1 MSNETVRKTVFM
13 DAGDGGSMRREGN
26 EMRYAVLLIALI
38 GVGMAPFA
46 ASGQQKPRAPLDI
59 LLEYRGELALTAA
72 QVARLDSIKAG
83 LEAKN
88 KPLIDRVLTL
98 RAEAQREQRAVN
110 RAAGRRGQAL
120 RQNPMQTPAQPNVA
134 RLEQLRSEIQSLVKQ
149 TNANNAAAMRE
160 QVRPMLTQRQRQR
173 LNQLIQAEQ
182 QKRPAGGAPP
192 PPAALG
198 G

>member
-1 MSNETVRKTVFM
+1 
-13 DAGDGGSMRREGN
+13 
-26 EMRYAVLLIALI
+26 MRYAVLFIAMI
-38 GVGMAPFA
+38 GVGTTPFA

-59 LLEYRGELALTAA
+59 LLEYRAELALTAV

-98 RAEAQREQRAVN
+98 RAEAQREQRALN

-120 RQNPMQTPAQPNVA
+120 RTDPMQTPAQPNTA
-134 RLEQLRSEIQSLVKQ
+134 RLEQLRSEIQTLVKE
-149 TNANNAAAMRE
+149 TNANNTAAMRE

-182 QKRPAGGAPP
+182 QKRPAGAQAPAGAPR